1 MATSF
6 FYRSTS
12 PEKRIRSA
20 KIHMMEINDIRM
32 IEIFHTLEKIE
43 RVNQAIQFH
52 KTMKEKA
59 DELAIEQYSSVKS
72 ELTEQLLQL
81 LEEMDL
87 HLQVSAA

>member
-1 MATSF
+1 
-6 FYRSTS
+6 
-12 PEKRIRSA
+12 
-20 KIHMMEINDIRM
+20 MMEINDIRM